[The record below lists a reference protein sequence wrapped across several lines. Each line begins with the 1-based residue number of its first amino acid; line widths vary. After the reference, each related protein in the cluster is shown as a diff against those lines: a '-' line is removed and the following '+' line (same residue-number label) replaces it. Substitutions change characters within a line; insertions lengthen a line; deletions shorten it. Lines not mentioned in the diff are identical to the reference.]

1 MIVRKQNK
9 TKTDAQIFKEILP
22 QKLYKVNSKL
32 QLQSILNITF
42 HFKIWGSNNIKNLS
56 SEPDVE

>member
-42 HFKIWGSNNIKNLS
+42 HFKI
-56 SEPDVE
+56 